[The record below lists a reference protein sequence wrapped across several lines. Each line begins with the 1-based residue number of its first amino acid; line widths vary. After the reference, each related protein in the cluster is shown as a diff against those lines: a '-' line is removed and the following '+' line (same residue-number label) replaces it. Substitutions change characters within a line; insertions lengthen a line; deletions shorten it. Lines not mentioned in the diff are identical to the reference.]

1 MARILAVTGGIG
13 SGKSYAVNVFSAMG
27 VPVYDADSRTKALYD
42 TNSDL
47 LNKLVS
53 LMGNNLVKDGR
64 LDRSWMASKVF
75 NDRKLLDRVE
85 ETVYPYVISDIRD
98 WAQVNGAGTNG
109 LVIIESAVFLEK
121 PAFAGLADKVATV
134 SCPLE
139 MRVERVMKRSGL
151 SRKEVLDRMANQWD
165 DAKREAMAD
174 FVIVSDGCHPLLP
187 QVYGIYM
194 KMNG

>member
-27 VPVYDADSRTKALYD
+27 IPVYDADSRTKALYD
-42 TNSDL
+42 TTPAL
-47 LNKLVS
+47 LNELKS
-53 LMGNNLVKDGR
+53 LMGNNLLRDGR
-64 LDRSWMASKVF
+64 LDRSWMAARVF

-85 ETVYPYVISDIRD
+85 EIVYPYVISDIQD
-98 WAQVNGAGTNG
+98 WARCCSREREGF
-109 LVIIESAVFLEK
+109 VIIESALFLEK

-151 SRKEVLDRMANQWD
+151 SREEVLARMANQWD
-165 DAKREAMAD
+165 DAERESRSD
-174 FVIVSDGCHPLLP
+174 FVIISDGRHPLLP
-187 QVYGIYM
+187 QIYDIYM